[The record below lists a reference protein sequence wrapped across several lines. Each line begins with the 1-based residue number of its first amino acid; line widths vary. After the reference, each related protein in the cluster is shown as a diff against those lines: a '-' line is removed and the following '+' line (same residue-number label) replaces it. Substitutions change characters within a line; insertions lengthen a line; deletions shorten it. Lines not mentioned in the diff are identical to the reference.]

1 MKILL
6 ASMLN
11 LILDGNNTYLLVLFS
26 IIGFFAGFFLR
37 LNSQKGKKQFRKMEK
52 DAINNTARIN
62 SLKEKI
68 EVLKKE
74 NKSLGGTYAED

>member
-6 ASMLN
+6 AGILN
-11 LILDGNNTYLLVLFS
+11 LIFDSNNVYLLLLFCV
-26 IIGFFAGFFLR
+26 IGFFAGFFLR

-52 DAINNTARIN
+52 EATSNSARIN

-68 EVLKKE
+68 ETLKKE